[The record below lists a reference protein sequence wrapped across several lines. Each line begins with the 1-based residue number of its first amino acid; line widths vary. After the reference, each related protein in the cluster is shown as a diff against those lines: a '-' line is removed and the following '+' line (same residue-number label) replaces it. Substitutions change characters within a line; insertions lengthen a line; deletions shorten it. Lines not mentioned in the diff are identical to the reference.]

1 MTGLNQDIPGPRPAP
16 APDRSAVGRATA
28 RVGGPND
35 ETVTFHSVREYSGKS
50 RQRTQ
55 ARSRTREYVML
66 AVLTLMALADAY
78 GFWITLIKLFQQD
91 TDFLLVFV
99 VAIALGTVAAAHE
112 LGRLARSRREGFQGS
127 LIWMAILAIGWLAA
141 GATLMWIRVRN
152 PITDSGE
159 ASGPLA
165 APATG
170 GADDSSLWAA
180 ALLLVLYVLTGVLA
194 MTHAYQYRDPRS
206 AELRDAEKEKE
217 RLVRLVAE
225 RQYEKHLAEEGL
237 AAQVEIQHMH
247 RASRDRRVG
256 EKEYLGQALHE
267 QAAQDIAKNMGSP
280 SATSELIPPKSD
292 DNLRSD
298 DE

>member
-1 MTGLNQDIPGPRPAP
+1 MTETNEDIPGPRPASGPQRP
-16 APDRSAVGRATA
+16 AVARATV
-28 RVGGPND
+28 RTGGPD
-35 ETVTFHSVREYSGKS
+35 EDTVTFSSVREYHGRS
-50 RQRTQ
+50 RQRGR

-127 LIWMAILAIGWLAA
+127 LVWMAALAIGWLAA
-141 GATLMWIRVRN
+141 GATIMWMRARN
-152 PITDSGE
+152 PIADAGN

-165 APATG
+165 GTSG
-170 GADDSSLWAA
+170 ETDNGSLRVAI
-180 ALLLVLYVLTGVLA
+180 LLLVLYLLTGMLA

-206 AELRDAEKEKE
+206 AELRDAEKERE

-237 AAQVEIQHMH
+237 AAQVEVQQMH
-247 RASRDRRVG
+247 KASRDRRVG
-256 EKEYLGQALHE
+256 EKEYLGQALQE
-267 QAAQDIAKNMGSP
+267 QAAQDIAKRIGSP
-280 SATSELIPPKSD
+280 SATSELIPPKPD
-292 DNLRSD
+292 DNPGRD